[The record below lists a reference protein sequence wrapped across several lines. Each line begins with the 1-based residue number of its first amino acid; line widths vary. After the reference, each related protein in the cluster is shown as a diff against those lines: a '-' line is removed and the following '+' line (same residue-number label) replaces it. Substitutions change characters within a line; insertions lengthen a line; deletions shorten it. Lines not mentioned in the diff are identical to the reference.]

1 MFYPV
6 PLYVGLRYVRSRS
19 RGFFVSFISWISM
32 AGICVGVAALITI
45 ISVMNGLEG
54 ELRTRLLSL
63 ASHATVSGDADIMR
77 DWRALAARIRRQPE
91 VLGVAPFLDLQGMI
105 GRGEDLRAALVRGVD
120 PQLEPQVSQITAHM
134 VSGSFADLEPGEQH
148 IVLGAG
154 LAWALDARPGDEIT
168 VLVPV
173 AGATGSGSIAG
184 IDLKPRLQSFVVSG
198 IFEVGAQEHDN
209 VLAFIH
215 LQDAAAI
222 AGTHGVPGGLRLRF
236 ADIFA
241 APAGARRI
249 ASSLERGAGHEPG
262 KLTVSDWSIENASY
276 FRAVRIEKTMMSVIL
291 MLIVAVAAFNII
303 AALVMVVN
311 EKRTDI
317 AILRTVG
324 LTPRAIVGIFMTQGV
339 IIGWF
344 GALLGLV
351 LGLTLAFNVSTIVPF
366 LEQLFGA
373 HVFDPTVFVISE
385 VPSQVQWPQVAG
397 ITLTALVLTV
407 LATIYPALRG
417 AATEPAEALR
427 YE

>member
-1 MFYPV
+1 MFHPV
-6 PLYVGLRYVRSRS
+6 PVYVGLRYVVSRS

-63 ASHATVSGDADIMR
+63 ASHATLSGAPERMR
-77 DWRALAARIRRQPE
+77 GWEALAERIRREPD
-91 VLGVAPFLDLQGMI
+91 VAGVAPYLDLQGML
-105 GRGEDLRAALVRGVD
+105 GRGEDMRAALIRGVE
-120 PQLEPQVSQITAHM
+120 PQVEPQVSEIGMHM
-134 VSGSFADLEPGEQH
+134 NVGRLDELRPGERH

-154 LAWALDARPGDEIT
+154 LAYALDARIGDEIT

-173 AGATGSGSIAG
+173 TGNGGEGAIAG
-184 IDLKPRLQSFVVSG
+184 IDLQPRIQNFTVSG

-209 VLAFIH
+209 LLAFVN

-222 AGTHGVPGGLRLRF
+222 AGTGGAPGGLRLKF
-236 ADIFA
+236 DDIFA
-241 APAGARRI
+241 APARVHEI
-249 ASSLERGAGHEPG
+249 ATALGGDLQS
-262 KLTVSDWSIENASY
+262 SDWSIENASY
-276 FRAVRIEKTMMSVIL
+276 FRAIRIEKTMMMLIL
-291 MLIVAVAAFNII
+291 MLIVAVAAFNIV

-324 LTPRAIVGIFMTQGV
+324 ITPREIVAVFMTQGV

-344 GALLGLV
+344 GALLGLA
-351 LGLTLAFNVSTIVPF
+351 LGLVLALNVGTIVPF
-366 LEQLFGA
+366 IERLTGT
-373 HVFDPTVFVISE
+373 HVFDPTVFVISQ
-385 VPSQVQWPQVAG
+385 VPSEVHWPQVVG
-397 ITLTALVLTV
+397 ITVTALVLTV

>member
-1 MFYPV
+1 MFHPV
-6 PLYVGLRYVRSRS
+6 PLYIGLRYVRSRS

-32 AGICVGVAALITI
+32 LGICVGVAALITI

-63 ASHATVSGDADIMR
+63 TSHATLSAEPALMG
-77 DWRALAARIRRQPE
+77 DWRGLAERIRKEPD
-91 VLGVAPFLDLQGMI
+91 VVGAAPYLQLQGMI
-105 GRGEDLRAALVRGVD
+105 GRGEELRAATIRGVE
-120 PQLEPQVSQITAHM
+120 PSLEPQVSAVATHM
-134 VSGSFADLEPGEQH
+134 LAGSFTDLQPGEQR

-154 LAWALDARPGDEIT
+154 LAYALDARPGDEIT
-168 VLVPV
+168 VLVPTMGEPGE
-173 AGATGSGSIAG
+173 GAIAG
-184 IDLKPRLQSFVVSG
+184 IDLRPRIQSFIVSG
-198 IFEVGAQEHDN
+198 MFEIGAQEHDN
-209 VLAFIH
+209 VLAFVH

-222 AGTHGVPGGLRLRF
+222 AGTHGAPGGLRLKF

-241 APAGARRI
+241 APVRAKEIGVALGGRY
-249 ASSLERGAGHEPG
+249 E
-262 KLTVSDWSIENASY
+262 VSDWSIENASY
-276 FRAVRIEKTMMSVIL
+276 FRAVRIEKTMMTLIL
-291 MLIVAVAAFNII
+291 MLIVAVAAFNIV

-311 EKRTDI
+311 EKRNDI

-324 LTPRAIVGIFMTQGV
+324 ITPRAVVGVFMTQGV

-344 GALLGLV
+344 GALLGLA
-351 LGLTLAFNVSTIVPF
+351 LGLTLAFNVGVIVPF
-366 LEQLFGA
+366 LENLLGM

-385 VPSQVQWPQVAG
+385 VPSEVHWPQVVG
-397 ITLTALVLTV
+397 VTVTALVLTV